1 MDLTEKLAE
10 NAKERRYQVAETI
23 KSLKKVIDKMEER
36 YGENEPL
43 KDVKISSE
51 NFIITNN
58 EVVPD
63 PY

>member
-1 MDLTEKLAE
+1 M
-10 NAKERRYQVAETI
+10 AETI